1 MSDVNLQNFETEVID
16 DAELVLVGNNLPHGW
31 LTNAYRW
38 QEGMPEIKEVTVQ
51 FHRDLFDDKFLKRNQ
66 LFFVRSL
73 LEKSAKGIAFSKETI
88 ERIKPRL
95 TSLAQKSGFD
105 SMLELMSILH
115 DLSVSRDM
123 RTLSNSTF
131 TDEDLNFNSRRIEK
145 VFAYMRDNYDKDMN
159 LADVAKLAGMSEV
172 SFSRFIKKRTGKTF
186 VESLNEIRLGHL
198 FALPMNFTVRPW
210 VQAWSSACTG
220 LRCEGIRGGFVNSVD
235 IVAPSTLLSI
245 LLGAVNGYALSFWR
259 PRGAQP
265 LYLVLLAGAFIPY
278 QVMTYPLVRALAA
291 LGLFGSLPGIV
302 LVHTVFG
309 MPVMTLLFRNHYAG
323 VPRELFMAARI
334 DGGGFWRIF
343 AQLMLPM
350 SLPIVV
356 VAVIMQVTGI
366 WNDYVLG
373 LVFAGVEHL
382 PMTVQLNNVINT
394 TTGERLYNVNMA
406 ATLLTSMVPL
416 AVYLVSGRWFVRGI
430 AAGAVKG

>member
-1 MSDVNLQNFETEVID
+1 MSEIYREITPLTQYDCFTVFDRKKTIFDFPLHSHEEFELNLILSGKGVKRVVGDHTEVID

-73 LEKSAKGIAFSKETI
+73 LEKSAKGIAFSKDTI

-145 VFAYMRDNYDKDMN
+145 VFAYMRDNYDKDVN
-159 LADVAKLAGMSEV
+159 LASVSKLAGMSEV

-186 VESLNEIRLGHL
+186 VESLNEIRLGYASRSL
-198 FALPMNFTVRPW
+198 INTSNTISEIAYK
-210 VQAWSSACTG
+210 C
-220 LRCEGIRGGFVNSVD
+220 GFNN
-235 IVAPSTLLSI
+235 LSYF
-245 LLGAVNGYALSFWR
+245 N
-259 PRGAQP
+259 
-265 LYLVLLAGAFIPY
+265 
-278 QVMTYPLVRALAA
+278 
-291 LGLFGSLPGIV
+291 
-302 LVHTVFG
+302 
-309 MPVMTLLFRNHYAG
+309 
-323 VPRELFMAARI
+323 
-334 DGGGFWRIF
+334 RIF
-343 AQLMLPM
+343 KSRNGCTPKEFRD
-350 SLPIVV
+350 
-356 VAVIMQVTGI
+356 
-366 WNDYVLG
+366 NY
-373 LVFAGVEHL
+373 
-382 PMTVQLNNVINT
+382 
-394 TTGERLYNVNMA
+394 
-406 ATLLTSMVPL
+406 
-416 AVYLVSGRWFVRGI
+416 SGTRTFV
-430 AAGAVKG
+430 